1 MIVLA
6 MEKKIYSLRTNVGY
20 FYNRPIGYTKE
31 FEQFFDEIFIKPD
44 LNLRNFRI
52 QYSLSRT
59 REGLLLQAHLTA
71 DMEAQCARCL
81 IPFFA
86 PVTSDFEE
94 LFTFMERF
102 QEETDE
108 ETIPEDGYIDLGG
121 LFRDYLLIELPMNS
135 VCKKDCKGICIECG
149 QDLNEGECE
158 HTDSRVIFD

>member
-1 MIVLA
+1 
-6 MEKKIYSLRTNVGY
+6 
-20 FYNRPIGYTKE
+20 
-31 FEQFFDEIFIKPD
+31 
-44 LNLRNFRI
+44 
-52 QYSLSRT
+52 
-59 REGLLLQAHLTA
+59 
-71 DMEAQCARCL
+71 
-81 IPFFA
+81 
-86 PVTSDFEE
+86 
-94 LFTFMERF
+94 MERF